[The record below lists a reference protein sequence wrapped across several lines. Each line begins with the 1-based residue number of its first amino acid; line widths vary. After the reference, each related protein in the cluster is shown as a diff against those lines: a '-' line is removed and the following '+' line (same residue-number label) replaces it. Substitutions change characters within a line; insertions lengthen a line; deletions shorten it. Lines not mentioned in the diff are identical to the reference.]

1 MIKTS
6 YVIVDD
12 VAGDSAEIFLANND
26 VQAMQWFK
34 NTCQKIAVD
43 GTQLSLYKT
52 SFVKVSGDGTK
63 RAIVDIVHQNKLI
76 GRFPSKLE
84 QKLVDDVNE
93 EVKNEHLQ

>member
-26 VQAMQWFK
+26 VQAIQWFK
-34 NTCQKIAVD
+34 NTCKKVAID

-52 SFVKVSGDGTK
+52 SFIKVDGDGTK
-63 RAIVDIVHQNKLI
+63 IAVINVEKHLKLI
-76 GRFPSKLE
+76 SRFPSKLE
-84 QKLVDDVNE
+84 KKLVEEVNE